1 MAENSF
7 LAVAYFKIHFTSKH
21 RLIHLYLKFSVVICV
36 EFSRNTKQRF
46 LMLPSNSF
54 KSHWVLNVSNG
65 DFNYS
70 HEIPHSL
77 FENIGTPFHFSQL
90 ADKITSTSE
99 DVYNRFVSQVYSHA
113 DTIDPIQISIYVD
126 NEIRYIHI
134 GASKLLMNASNT
146 NIVVGSIEDIT
157 YKFKEDRLNHEKLV
171 HYNEFL
177 TEGFCVSDNLTIV
190 DSNDVFN
197 KIIGY
202 EHDEVIGMNILKIAD
217 ETYKELLTQNIAENF
232 KQPYHIKSIR
242 KNGEEIDLELHG
254 HMIKL
259 GGKSLRFTSVRD
271 ITSRLETENLGKSMS
286 RLVELSKNKEI
297 TSGNIMK
304 AIREILLAT
313 CNLINVSRAST
324 WVYDKKE
331 GTLSLIMLYLKKEK
345 EYLGSKMVLREADSP
360 QYFAALVKET
370 PIIASDVLIHPD
382 TKAFTH
388 TYLAPNNIKSLLN
401 IPIFIDGKLNGV
413 LCLEQ
418 VDIIKKWSQADILYA
433 RSIADIITVAYKSYL
448 RKKSE
453 DKVLRRNKELVK
465 QKYIIEQQKKGIV
478 DSINYAK
485 RIQNSLLKNK
495 NELQEILPDSFII
508 YEPKDIISGDFYW
521 FAEMHGKKY
530 IATADCT
537 GHGVPGAMMSMLCCS
552 LLTKIIE
559 QDHSG
564 NPAMILFKLN
574 NLLIKS
580 LNKKHNDVN
589 DGMEIGLCIINPGL
603 EQMQFA
609 SAGRILLK
617 VTDGEVVDYKG
628 ERVSIGD
635 YSNKEFTNY
644 YISLSDKL
652 STFYMFTDGYQDQF
666 GGKLNKKLL
675 LKNLKVI
682 LSSASGLALSDQES
696 FISRH
701 FAEWKGH
708 EEQVDDVLMMGFRV

>member
-1 MAENSF
+1 MSS
-7 LAVAYFKIHFTSKH
+7 T
-21 RLIHLYLKFSVVICV
+21 
-36 EFSRNTKQRF
+36 T
-46 LMLPSNSF
+46 SF
-54 KSHWVLNVSNG
+54 KSHWVLDVSNG
-65 DFNYS
+65 DFSYS
-70 HEIPHSL
+70 HESPHSL
-77 FENIGTPFHFSQL
+77 FENIGNPFHFDQL
-90 ADKITSTSE
+90 ADKITPTSE
-99 DVYNRFVSQVYSHA
+99 DVYNRFVSQVYS
-113 DTIDPIQISIYVD
+113 DVKTIDPIQISIYVD
-126 NEIRYIHI
+126 GEIRYIHI

-146 NIVVGSIEDIT
+146 DIVVGSIEDIT
-157 YKFKEDRLNHEKLV
+157 HKFKEDRLNHEKLI

-177 TEGFCVSDNLTIV
+177 TEGFCVSDSRIIV

-202 EHDEVIGMNILKIAD
+202 EHDEVIGMDILKFVE
-217 ETYKELLTQNIAENF
+217 ETYKELVTQNILDNY
-232 KQPYHIKSIR
+232 KQAYHIKAV
-242 KNGEEIDLELHG
+242 KGNGEEIDLELHG

-271 ITSRLETENLGKSMS
+271 ITSRLETEKLGKSMS

-313 CNLINVSRAST
+313 CNLMNVSRASV
-324 WVYDKKE
+324 WAYDKKLN
-331 GTLSLIMLYLKKEK
+331 TLSLIMLYLKKEK
-345 EYLGSKMVLREADSP
+345 EYVNAKMILKGSDSP
-360 QYFAALVKET
+360 QYFAALIKED
-370 PIIASDVLIHPD
+370 PIVASDALIHPD
-382 TKAFTH
+382 TKVFKD
-388 TYLAPNNIKSLLN
+388 TYLAPNNIKSLLD
-401 IPIFIDGKLNGV
+401 IPIFVDGRLNGV

-418 VDIIKKWSQADILYA
+418 VDAIKKWSQSDILYS
-433 RSIADIITVAYKSYL
+433 RSVADIITVAYKSYL

-453 DKVLRRNKELVK
+453 EKVLRRNKQLVQ

-495 NELQEILPDSFII
+495 NELQEIVPQSFII

-521 FAEMHGKKY
+521 FVEMHGKKY
-530 IATADCT
+530 IAVADCT

-564 NPAMILFKLN
+564 NPALILFKLN

-589 DGMEIGLCIINPGL
+589 DGMEIGLCIINPGVD
-603 EQMQFA
+603 QMQFA

-617 VTDGEVVDYKG
+617 VTDGQIEDFKG
-628 ERVSIGD
+628 ERVSVGD

-644 YISLSDKL
+644 YISLSERS
-652 STFYMFTDGYQDQF
+652 STYYMFTDGYQDQF

-675 LKNLKVI
+675 LKNLKLI
-682 LSSASGLALSDQES
+682 LASASGLTLPEQES
-696 FISRH
+696 FISKH